1 MKLFLGATMK
11 FVSVKNG
18 NYTMFIDLETG
29 TKIRKNDLDFF
40 EPEYPESMDV
50 KITNCCDMGC
60 KFCLK
65 PSVKLSVEESTKE
78 ISNICLGDKVLS
90 MNIETNELQLKPV
103 VKLYERDYEGEL
115 ISIETTTDNVL
126 TCTPNHKVYTV
137 NRGYIRADELT
148 ENDVLVLN

>member
-1 MKLFLGATMK
+1 MR
-11 FVSVKNG
+11 FVSYTNG
-18 NYTMFIDLETG
+18 NYRVSIDLKTG

-65 PSVKLSVEESTKE
+65 SSAKLNVEESTKE
-78 ISNICLGDKVLS
+78 ISNIRLGDKVLS

-115 ISIETTTDNVL
+115 ISIETTTGNVL

>member
-1 MKLFLGATMK
+1 MRLVKY
-11 FVSVKNG
+11 KNG
-18 NYTMFIDLETG
+18 NYFVTIDLDTG
-29 TKIRKNDLDFF
+29 TKVRSNDLDFF

-65 PSVKLSVEESTKE
+65 PSAKLNVEESTKE
-78 ISNICLGDKVLS
+78 ISNIQAGDNVLS

-103 VKLYERDYEGEL
+103 IKLYERDYEGDL
-115 ISIETTTDNVL
+115 ISIETTTGNVL

>member
-1 MKLFLGATMK
+1 MK
-11 FVSVKNG
+11 F
-18 NYTMFIDLETG
+18 YL
-29 TKIRKNDLDFF
+29 L
-40 EPEYPESMDV
+40 
-50 KITNCCDMGC
+50 
-60 KFCLK
+60 
-65 PSVKLSVEESTKE
+65 PSVKLNIEERIKE
-78 ISNICLGDKVLS
+78 ISNIRLGDKVLS

-115 ISIETTTDNVL
+115 ISIETTTGSVL

>member
-1 MKLFLGATMK
+1 MKKRGENMEVLG
-11 FVSVKNG
+11 SYKNG
-18 NYTMFIDLETG
+18 NYNVKIFKDG
-29 TKIRKNDLDFF
+29 TKIRFNNLDNLT
-40 EPEYPESMDV
+40 PEKPESMDL
-50 KITNCCDMGC
+50 KITNKCDMGC

-65 PSVKLSVEESTKE
+65 PSVKLNIEESTKE
-78 ISNICLGDKVLS
+78 ISNIRLGDKVLS

-115 ISIETTTDNVL
+115 ISIETTTGNVL

>member
-1 MKLFLGATMK
+1 MR
-11 FVSVKNG
+11 FVSYTNG
-18 NYTMFIDLETG
+18 NYRVSIDLMTG

-65 PSVKLSVEESTKE
+65 PSAKLNVEESTKE
-78 ISNICLGDKVLS
+78 ISNIHIGDKVLS
-90 MNIETNELQLKPV
+90 MNIETNMLQLKPV
-103 VKLYERDYEGEL
+103 VKLYERDYEGDL
-115 ISIETTTDNVL
+115 ISIETTTGNVL

-137 NRGYIRADELT
+137 NRGYVRADELT